1 MATPANV
8 SIVIPAYNSAG
19 FIRETLD
26 SCLAQTY
33 QNIELIV
40 IDDGS
45 NDNTIEIVQSYGDK
59 VRLIQQQNSGP
70 AIARNTG
77 ISASEGTYIQFC
89 DSDDVLHPQKIER
102 SMTVMLDNPDVALVY
117 SQMQAVDEE
126 GTTLSSMPPVPDE
139 SFFKAENLFC
149 KMLHAN
155 GSPIQ
160 TSTIL
165 VRKSALEAIGK
176 YRADPDH
183 ICAEDWDLLLR
194 LAEKFQFTGIPESL
208 VQYRVRTG
216 ALSTKTIPMAEG
228 RLKTIQYARHYALR
242 KHCLDDNAYD
252 RLEAGRHHS
261 LAMTLWQANRRQ
273 QARKHLKMAIQLTP
287 QSRTIRRFSLAASY
301 FLTFQIFDKLL
312 GIAIK

>member
-1 MATPANV
+1 MVRQALV
-8 SIVIPAYNSAG
+8 SIVIPAYNSAD

-33 QNIELIV
+33 KHIELIV

-45 NDNTIEIVQSYGDK
+45 SDETVEIMQSYGDK
-59 VRLIQQQNSGP
+59 VHLIQQRNSGP

-77 ISASEGTYIQFC
+77 IANAAGEYIQFC
-89 DSDDVLHPQKIER
+89 DSDDVLDPQKIER
-102 SMTVMLDNPDVALVY
+102 SMAIMLDKPDVALVY

-126 GTTLSSMPPVPDE
+126 GQILSSMSPVPDE
-139 SFFKAENLFC
+139 SFLTVNNLFC
-149 KMLHAN
+149 TILQAN

-165 VRKSALEAIGK
+165 VRKSALETVGK

-194 LAEKFQFTGIPESL
+194 LAGKFQFAGISETL
-208 VQYRVRTG
+208 VKYRLRRG
-216 ALSTKTIPMAEG
+216 ALSTKTLSMAEG
-228 RLKTIQYARHYALR
+228 RLKTIQYARHYASR
-242 KHCLDDNAYD
+242 QNCIDDKAYD

-261 LAMTLWQANRRQ
+261 LAMTLWQVNRRNE
-273 QARKHLKMAIQLTP
+273 ARTHLKIAIELTE
-287 QSRTIRRFSLAASY
+287 QSRIIRRIAWASSY
-301 FLTFQIFDKLL
+301 FLDFQTFDKLL
-312 GIAIK
+312 GIIAG